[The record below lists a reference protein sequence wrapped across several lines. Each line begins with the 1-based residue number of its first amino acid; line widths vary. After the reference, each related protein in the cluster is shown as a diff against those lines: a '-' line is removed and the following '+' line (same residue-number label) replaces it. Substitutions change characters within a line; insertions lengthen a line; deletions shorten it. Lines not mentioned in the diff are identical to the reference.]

1 MDTAITK
8 EELLEKAKQLA
19 MPINIKALIEDRIIE
34 RKGGWYKILDMA
46 RLPEYAK
53 AQIVVFRSDGKVK
66 FYKSTN
72 SAQRLVEQ
80 ISK

>member
-19 MPINIKALIEDRIIE
+19 MPINFEALIEDGVLE
-34 RKGGWYKILDMA
+34 RKGGWYKILDIT

-53 AQIVVFRSDGKVK
+53 AQIVVFCTDGKVK
-66 FYKSTN
+66 FSKSTKA
-72 SAQRLVEQ
+72 AQKLIEQ
-80 ISK
+80 LSK